1 MPLQVW
7 VSVAQIGCFFALLA
21 LGYFIVL
28 NGAGFFNFALGP
40 YTMFSALMSS
50 WLVFVQGWQLW
61 MAVVAGIAAT
71 VVLAMLTELL
81 VVRPVERRAGGE
93 ELPALIAVVA
103 VLFAIAQLAGT
114 LFGRRPLPG
123 RAWLVLDNPVQV
135 GTAYVDGQ
143 TIVTVAVTVVVFA
156 LLAGWLR
163 FSAYGKMLRAVG
175 DNQEA
180 ARTLGLPVSRVRL
193 VAFAIS
199 GLVAGIAGPLFA
211 PKAGVGFESGLS
223 YSLFGFI
230 ALVIGGTGSP
240 WAPLAGGV
248 ALAALQISSSFFLGA
263 AWLNYATLVA
273 AVVFFAIRPE
283 GIFARRVRT

>member
-21 LGYFIVL
+21 LGYFVVL

-40 YTMFSALMSS
+40 YTMFSALMAS
-50 WLVFVQGWQLW
+50 WLVFVQAWSLW
-61 MAVVAGIAAT
+61 VAIAAGVAAT
-71 VVLAMLTELL
+71 VVLAVLTELL

-123 RAWLVLDNPVQV
+123 RPWLVLDNPLQV
-135 GTAYVDGQ
+135 GSAYVDGQ
-143 TIVTVAVTVVVFA
+143 TLVTVAVTVAVFA
-156 LLAGWLR
+156 VLAAWLR
-163 FSAYGKMLRAVG
+163 YSAYGKMLRAVG
-175 DNQEA
+175 DNQGA
-180 ARTLGLPVSRVRL
+180 ARSLGLPVGRVRL

-199 GLVAGIAGPLFA
+199 GLIAGIAGPLFA

-248 ALAALQISSSFFLGA
+248 ALAALQIVSSFYLGA

>member
-50 WLVFVQGWQLW
+50 WLVFVQGWELW
-61 MAVVAGIAAT
+61 QAIPLGIAGT
-71 VVLAMLTELL
+71 VVLAILTELL
-81 VVRPVERRAGGE
+81 VVRPVERRSAGE

-123 RAWLVLDNPVQV
+123 RPWVLLDNPVQV
-135 GTAYVDGQ
+135 GSAYVDGQ
-143 TIVTVAVTVVVFA
+143 TLVTVAVTIAVFA
-156 LLAGWLR
+156 TLAAWLR
-163 FSAYGKMLRAVG
+163 FSTYGKMLRAVG
-175 DNQEA
+175 DNQAA
-180 ARTLGLPVSRVRL
+180 ARTLGLPVTRVRL
-193 VAFAIS
+193 VAFAIA
-199 GLVAGIAGPLFA
+199 GLIAGIAGPLFS

-240 WAPLAGGV
+240 WAPLAGGL
-248 ALAALQISSSFFLGA
+248 ALAALQICSSFFLGA